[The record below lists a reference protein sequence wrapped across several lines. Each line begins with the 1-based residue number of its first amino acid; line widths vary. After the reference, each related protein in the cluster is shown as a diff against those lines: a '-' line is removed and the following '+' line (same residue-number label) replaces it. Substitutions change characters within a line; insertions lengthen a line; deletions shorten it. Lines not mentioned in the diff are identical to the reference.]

1 MARWRLLHIFSIL
14 AIFCDFLAM
23 NCFKFPISLSK
34 LNLIFT
40 DWQNCFLHFWRENSN
55 TNSKLILCNLSQT
68 VRQTKTIINAQKKR
82 ITTYII
88 LWLGIRN
95 LFFGSV
101 NLKLSHSL
109 KWSKVIEKCYIS
121 CTRSLKNRRLASCS
135 SSAVL

>member
-1 MARWRLLHIFSIL
+1 MARWRLIHIFSIL
-14 AIFCDFLAM
+14 AIFCDFLALK
-23 NCFKFPISLSK
+23 CSKIPISLSK
-34 LNLIFT
+34 LILILT
-40 DWQNCFLHFWRENSN
+40 DWQNCSFIFGAKIQIILNWFYVIFLRQSDRQRQ
-55 TNSKLILCNLSQT
+55 LSMLK
-68 VRQTKTIINAQKKR
+68 KTR

>member
-1 MARWRLLHIFSIL
+1 MARWRLIHIFSIL
-14 AIFCDFLAM
+14 AIFCDFLALK
-23 NCFKFPISLSK
+23 CSKIPISLSK
-34 LNLIFT
+34 LILILT
-40 DWQNCFLHFWRENSN
+40 GWQNCSFIFGA
-55 TNSKLILCNLSQT
+55 KIQIILNWFYVISDSQT
-68 VRQTKTIINAQKKR
+68 DKDNYQCSKNLR